1 MVDGEYY
8 INEVLKVG
16 KKIFVEGVQGFM
28 LDIDYGIYFF
38 VIFFNII
45 FVGVCIGLGVVFS

>member
-1 MVDGEYY
+1 
-8 INEVLKVG
+8 
-16 KKIFVEGVQGFM
+16 M